1 MNRCL
6 AALVALGL
14 ALSGCTGNTSEELSP
29 ERART
34 STSTGATD
42 KAANVPT
49 QLVGSGRS
57 LERGT
62 YQLSVQGLPA
72 VDSRDA
78 LMEVPEGFD
87 DGGSWFVVSP
97 DVDTFLGLWSV
108 GKIQRDACR
117 RPLHDYVKPGPSVED
132 LVNLLVAQKGTRA
145 TAPEPVTL
153 AGHDA
158 LHLRLT
164 GPREVSTCDENPGI
178 SNSRGF
184 YSDRQVDLL
193 WILDVD
199 GRRVVVD
206 ASFGPTATRSEKD
219 ALVAMVRSLQFVP
232 ASRG

>member
-1 MNRCL
+1 M
-6 AALVALGL
+6 
-14 ALSGCTGNTSEELSP
+14 SH
-29 ERART
+29 
-34 STSTGATD
+34 
-42 KAANVPT
+42 
-49 QLVGSGRS
+49 
-57 LERGT
+57 
-62 YQLSVQGLPA
+62 
-72 VDSRDA
+72 
-78 LMEVPEGFD
+78 
-87 DGGSWFVVSP
+87 DG
-97 DVDTFLGLWSV
+97 DTFLGLWTV

-117 RPLHDYVKPGPSVED
+117 RPSHDYVKPGPSVED
-132 LVNLLVAQKGTRA
+132 LVNLLAAQKGTRA

-158 LHLRLT
+158 LHLGLT
-164 GPREVSTCDENPGI
+164 GPRDLGTCGENAGI